1 MKKLKVNNGNLLMIL
16 PLMLAFV
23 LFGGFYSFGAYF
35 AGAVILFCL
44 FLRLGY
50 SKRSFSPDRIVIG
63 ICVGMFGSAFIS
75 CLVSI
80 NKGLSWLGLIRL
92 IGIFLWAFFLFQFE
106 ESERDAVLHIFPFVG
121 VGMVLIGVVAYWI
134 PDLKEFFWQ
143 SGRLGGIFQYSNT
156 CGLFLLICVVLLTA
170 HSHPAKRDFILFD
183 SLLFGVFLT
192 GSKGSVILL
201 ILVLLWIFLKK
212 KAFRK
217 NIGIFLVVMLIVA
230 FVYGVLT
237 KDYQNIARIFT
248 LLKNPST
255 LYGRVLYVKD
265 VIPTLIQNPLGI
277 GYMGYASIQSSIQT
291 GVYTTIYLHN
301 DWIQMALDFGWI
313 FSSITVFVFL
323 FQIIKG
329 RQSAEKKMIL
339 VIIAVYSLL
348 EFHFQYFF
356 MDMLVLL
363 FFDMDRQK
371 AKIGKGL
378 TVKENQIFSIV
389 GCFFFLYLGMASFCT
404 YIGEYDRAVS
414 MNPLDTQAR
423 TGQLLEEA
431 EKDTAVTYA
440 TKLLEHDTY
449 NIQAYNALAYAALM
463 DGNVEH
469 ALDNKMKILEIA
481 RFDMNEYADFDEMV
495 QNILSATDDSQIQS
509 LCKSA
514 RKRMQSLLSETKEN
528 VSPMAYKLRDKPV
541 FIWE

>member
-1 MKKLKVNNGNLLMIL
+1 MKKKKDNNEKLLLVL
-16 PLMLAFV
+16 PLMLAFA

-35 AGAVILFCL
+35 VGAVILFCL

-50 SKRSFSPDRIVIG
+50 SKRSYSPDRKVIG
-63 ICVGMFGSAFIS
+63 LCVGMLGSGFIS
-75 CLVSI
+75 CLVAT
-80 NKGLSWLGLIRL
+80 NKGLSWFGLIRM
-92 IGIFLWAFFLFQFE
+92 IGLFLWAFLVFQFE
-106 ESERDAVLHIFPFVG
+106 ESERDTVIHILPFMG
-121 VGMVLIGVVAYWI
+121 GGMVSIGIVAYWI
-134 PDLKEFFWQ
+134 PGLKEFFWQ
-143 SGRLGGIFQYSNT
+143 AERLGGIFQYSNT
-156 CGLFLLICVVLLTA
+156 CGLFFLICIVLIVER
-170 HSHPAKRDFILFD
+170 SEPKIKDFILFD
-183 SLLFGVFLT
+183 SLLFGIFLT

-212 KAFRK
+212 KDYRK
-217 NIGIFLVVMLIVA
+217 NIGIFLVVMLFVA
-230 FVYGVLT
+230 FIYGFLT

-255 LYGRVLYVKD
+255 LYGRILYVKD
-265 VIPTLIQNPLGI
+265 VIPTIMQNPLGI

-313 FSSITVFVFL
+313 FAIIMVFVFL
-323 FQIIKG
+323 FQIRKG
-329 RQSAEKKMIL
+329 KQSTEKKIIL
-339 VIIAVYSLL
+339 VLIAVYSLL

-356 MDMLVLL
+356 IDMLVIL
-363 FFDMDRQK
+363 FFDMDRK
-371 AKIGKGL
+371 NAKVSKGL

-389 GCFFFLYLGMASFCT
+389 GCLFLLYLGVASLCT

-423 TGQLLEEA
+423 TGQLLEETQ
-431 EKDTAVTYA
+431 KDTAVTYA
-440 TKLLEHDTY
+440 TKLLEYDAY

-463 DGNVEH
+463 DGEVDR

-495 QNILSATDDSQIQS
+495 QSILATSEDTYIVAQCESAQSQMKQI
-509 LCKSA
+509 LE
-514 RKRMQSLLSETKEN
+514 ETKRN
-528 VSPMAYKLRDKPV
+528 VSPIAYKLRDKPV
-541 FIWE
+541 FTWE